1 MAELNISQVWPLL
14 LMLKKKL
21 NISHHIQ
28 QNETVFS
35 QTRNHFQSRELYII
49 QLRVLMPKTQ
59 YSKTDLLLLP
69 GSFIWWHHDPHCHI
83 TKKLRVMLV

>member
-35 QTRNHFQSRELYII
+35 Q
-49 QLRVLMPKTQ
+49 
-59 YSKTDLLLLP
+59 
-69 GSFIWWHHDPHCHI
+69 
-83 TKKLRVMLV
+83 